1 MMRSVFRLLRAA
13 VCAGM
18 VLLVGGMAH
27 ADNTLAVW
35 DFDNNSLGSVGAI
48 EAMEPYRRILPEA
61 LMAQLADLPG
71 LRLVERIRL
80 RELLDELKLGSSEL
94 ADRDTRLRVGRLLGA
109 RYMMFG
115 DYLALGPVMRVD
127 VRLVDSE
134 TSRIL
139 VSEQLTGTPDGVLA
153 NLPTLA
159 APLMRALGVAQ
170 ARATRVRASHE
181 VWQHYARGLAL
192 QDAGDHE
199 RAFEQFR
206 AALMLD
212 AGFKP
217 AERQLQWTLER
228 MSRTR

>member
-1 MMRSVFRLLRAA
+1 MMRSVVRLLRAA
-13 VCAGM
+13 LCAGM

-27 ADNTLAVW
+27 AGNTLAVW

-61 LMAQLADLPG
+61 LMAQLVDVPG

-94 ADRDTRLRVGRLLGA
+94 VDRDTRLRVGRLLGA

-170 ARATRVRASHE
+170 ARAARVQASNE

-192 QDAGDHE
+192 QDVGDYE

-206 AALMLD
+206 AALTLD

-217 AERQLQWTLER
+217 AERQLQLTLER

>member
-1 MMRSVFRLLRAA
+1 MTRGVIRFLR
-13 VCAGM
+13 G
-18 VLLVGGMAH
+18 VLFGGMALLLGGVAH
-27 ADNTLAVW
+27 ASGTLAVW
-35 DFDNNSLGSVGAI
+35 DFDNNSLGGVGAI
-48 EAMEPYRRILPEA
+48 EAVEPYRRILPEA

-80 RELLDELKLGSSEL
+80 REVLDELKLGSSDL
-94 ADRDTRLRVGRLLGA
+94 ADQATRLRVGRLLGA

-139 VSEQLTGTPDGVLA
+139 VSEQLTGTPEGVLA
-153 NLPTLA
+153 NLPALA
-159 APLMRALGVAQ
+159 APLTRALGVAQ
-170 ARATRVRASHE
+170 AGGTRVRASSE

-192 QDAGDHE
+192 QDAGDLE
-199 RAFEQFR
+199 RAFEAFR

-217 AERQLQWTLER
+217 AERQLRLTLER
-228 MSRTR
+228 MARTR